1 MLDVKTRSGVCDS
14 AGSRCKDVRGKRGRG
29 ERRLEGALAALA
41 TALGAIGAPWMII
54 GGLAVISRGVRRMT
68 TDIDAAVRG
77 DAVRVDQ
84 LLEAFARSGI
94 EPRIDDAAT
103 FARRNLVLLLRHRAT
118 GVDLDVSLSWTA
130 FEHDALA
137 SATSSRFGTV
147 RVPMATPEALIVFKS
162 LAARPQDIE
171 DATTLLLLHPEIDL
185 ARVRRAVHTLA
196 LAAEEPAIDR
206 ALETMIAARDALAGE
221 PRSGPR
227 RATRE
232 RVSGRKVRRSLPKG
246 RRTT

>member
-14 AGSRCKDVRGKRGRG
+14 AGSRCRDVRDKRGRG

-77 DAVRVDQ
+77 DAVRVDR
-84 LLEAFARSGI
+84 LLDGFARSGI
-94 EPRIDDAAT
+94 EPRIDDAAA

-137 SATSSRFGTV
+137 SATPCRFGAV
-147 RVPMATPEALIVFKS
+147 RVPMA
-162 LAARPQDIE
+162 
-171 DATTLLLLHPEIDL
+171 
-185 ARVRRAVHTLA
+185 
-196 LAAEEPAIDR
+196 
-206 ALETMIAARDALAGE
+206 G
-221 PRSGPR
+221 SGS
-227 RATRE
+227 
-232 RVSGRKVRRSLPKG
+232 V
-246 RRTT
+246 

>member
-1 MLDVKTRSGVCDS
+1 MRNVKTRSGVCDS

-54 GGLAVISRGVRRMT
+54 GGLAVISRGVWRMI

-84 LLEAFARSGI
+84 LLEVFARSGI
-94 EPRIDDAAT
+94 EPRIDNVAV
-103 FARRNLVLLLRHRAT
+103 FVCWNLVLLLRYRAT

-147 RVPMATPEALIVFKS
+147 RVPMATPEALVVFKS

-171 DATTLLLLHPEIDL
+171 DATTLLLLYPEIDL
-185 ARVRRAVHTLA
+185 LRVRRAVHTLA

-206 ALETMIAARDALAGE
+206 ALATVIAARDALAAQ
-221 PRSGPR
+221 PRSGPGRAR
-227 RATRE
+227 RG
-232 RVSGRKVRRSLPKG
+232 RVPGRKVRRALPKG

>member
-1 MLDVKTRSGVCDS
+1 MLDAKTRSGACDS

-29 ERRLEGALAALA
+29 ERGLEGALAALA
-41 TALGAIGAPWMII
+41 TALGTIGAPWMII
-54 GGLAVISRGVRRMT
+54 GGPAVIARGVRRMT

-84 LLEAFARSGI
+84 LLDAFARSGI
-94 EPRIDDAAT
+94 EPRIDDAAA

-118 GVDLDVSLSWTA
+118 GVELDVSLSWTA

-137 SATSSRFGTV
+137 SATPARFGTV
-147 RVPMATPEALIVFKS
+147 RVPMATAEALVVFKS

-185 ARVRRAVHTLA
+185 ARVRTAVHTLA
-196 LAAEEPAIDR
+196 LAAKDPAIDR
-206 ALETMIAARDALAGE
+206 ALETVIAACDALAAQ
-221 PRSGPR
+221 PRSRPGG
-227 RATRE
+227 ATRE
-232 RVSGRKVRRSLPKG
+232 RVSGRKVRRALPKG
-246 RRTT
+246 RRRT